1 MSLKQWLSSDGSL
14 RRFTGPL
21 TSLLNRT
28 EVPMLG
34 QVPVGQAPDAVVDTV
49 CGFCSTGCSL
59 RVHMRHGK
67 AVNLSPTEGYPVNL
81 GMACPKGWEALTP
94 LRAPDRGTQ
103 PLIRRER
110 HLPLSATDWEEAI
123 GCFIEKARAI
133 REAHGPEAF
142 AFLGTG
148 QMFTE
153 EMALLGAVF
162 KFGMGFLHG
171 DSNTRQC
178 MATSHFAYKESF
190 GFDAPPFTYED
201 FEQSDVLIF
210 VGANPCIAHP
220 IMWQRVLLNPHSPWI
235 AVIDPRRTETAAAAS
250 AHFAIEPKSDLTFLY
265 GLAHELLRLDA
276 VDSSFVNA
284 HTEGF
289 EEFVAHLKDYP
300 VERAA
305 VASGIPVESIRELAA
320 RIAVGKR
327 VSFWWTMGVNQGYEA
342 VRTAQAIINLALMTG
357 NIGRPGTG
365 ANSITGQCNA
375 MGSRLFANTSGL
387 LGGRDFSND
396 AHRKQV
402 AEILGLDADQ
412 IPEEKSLE
420 YDRILRGIEEGKIR
434 GLWVI
439 ATNPMHSWIGR
450 GDLAKVLQKLDFL
463 VVQDMYGSTETA
475 VHADLFLPAAGWGE
489 KEGTFI
495 NSERRIGYAAKVCDA
510 PGEALPDF
518 EIFRRIGAAWGCGDW
533 LNRWQTPWH
542 VFEVLQELAAGQ
554 PCDFS
559 GIASY
564 SQIVESGGVQWPY
577 RVGGEDEGRHRRL
590 FEHGVFYRAS
600 GKALF
605 KFEPPRVN
613 PEPTDGQYPFVL
625 LTGRGSS
632 AEWHT
637 GTRTS
642 KSAVLRLLAPSSNRV
657 ELHPRDAEQLG
668 LCQGSRVRVL
678 SRRGFMEARV
688 VLEAGVGRGR
698 VFVPMHDGA
707 VNRLTLP
714 AFDPYSRQPSY
725 KACAVRLEPILK
737 NIDPR

>member
-1 MSLKQWLSSDGSL
+1 MSRKPWLSSDSFL
-14 RRFTGPL
+14 RRFSGPL
-21 TSLLNRT
+21 TALLKRV
-28 EVPMLG
+28 EVPRIG
-34 QVPVGQAPDAVVDTV
+34 QVPIEQVPDAVVDTV

-59 RVHMRHGK
+59 RVHMRNGR

-103 PLIRRER
+103 PLLRAHRNA
-110 HLPLSATDWEEAI
+110 PLAPTDWDGAVA
-123 GCFIEKARAI
+123 CFVEKARAI
-133 REAHGPEAF
+133 REAHGAEAF

-162 KFGMGFLHG
+162 KFGMGFQHG

-220 IMWQRVLLNPHSPWI
+220 IMWQRVLLNRHSPWI

-250 AHFAIEPKSDLTFLY
+250 AHFAIQPKSDLPFLY
-265 GLAHELLRLDA
+265 GLAHELVRLNA
-276 VDSSFVNA
+276 VDSNFVRE
-284 HTEGF
+284 HTEDF
-289 EEFVAHLKDYP
+289 EAFVDFLRDYP
-300 VERAA
+300 AERAA
-305 VASGIPVESIRELAA
+305 QVSGIPLERVRELAT
-320 RIAVGKR
+320 RIAEGKR

-342 VRTAQAIINLALMTG
+342 VRTAQAIINLALLTG

-387 LGGRDFSND
+387 LGGRDFSNP
-396 AHRKQV
+396 AHRREV
-402 AEILGLDADQ
+402 AGILNIEEER
-412 IPEEKSLE
+412 IPREKSLE
-420 YDRILRGIEEGKIR
+420 YDRILSGIEEGKIR

-439 ATNPMHSWIGR
+439 ATNPLHSWIGR
-450 GDLAKVLQKLDFL
+450 GDLRKVLEKLDFL
-463 VVQDMYGSTETA
+463 VVQDMYVSTETA
-475 VHADLFLPAAGWGE
+475 VHADLYLPAAGWGE

-495 NSERRIGYAAKVCDA
+495 NSERRIGYAAKVCEA

-518 EIFRRIGAAWGCGDW
+518 DIFRRLGLAWGCGAW
-533 LNRWQTPWH
+533 LDRWQTPWR
-542 VFEVLQELAAGQ
+542 VFEVLRELAAGQ

-559 GIASY
+559 GISDY
-564 SQIVESGGVQWPY
+564 SQIVEAGGIQWPFHEAVAQ
-577 RVGGEDEGRHRRL
+577 RERHHRL
-590 FEHGVFYRAS
+590 FEDGVFYRP
-600 GKALF
+600 GGRALF
-605 KFEPPRVN
+605 KFESPREN
-613 PEPTDGQYPFVL
+613 PEPTDAEYPFVL

-637 GTRTS
+637 GTRTA

-657 ELHPRDAEQLG
+657 ELHPEDAVGLG
-668 LCQGSRVRVL
+668 LRQGDKVKVS
-678 SRRGFMEARV
+678 SRRGSMDVRV
-688 VLEAGVGRGR
+688 VFESGVGRGR
-698 VFVPMHDGA
+698 VFIPMHDKA
-707 VNRLTLP
+707 VNVLTLP
-714 AFDPYSRQPSY
+714 VFDPYSRQPSY
-725 KACAVRLEPILK
+725 KACAVRLERIESGGLS
-737 NIDPR
+737 

>member
-1 MSLKQWLSSDGSL
+1 MSRTKWLSSDGFL
-14 RRFTGPL
+14 RRFSGPL
-21 TSLLNRT
+21 TDLLSRA
-28 EVPMLG
+28 EVPLLG
-34 QVPVGQAPDAVVDTV
+34 QVPAGQVPDAVVDTV

-59 RVHMRHGK
+59 RVHMRNGT

-103 PLIRRER
+103 PLLRRER
-110 HLPLSATDWEEAI
+110 HLPLSPTDWEGAI
-123 GCFIEKARAI
+123 ACFVEKARAI
-133 REAHGPEAF
+133 QEAHGAGAF

-190 GFDAPPFTYED
+190 GFDAPPFNYED

-250 AHFAIEPKSDLTFLY
+250 AHFAIEPKSDLAFLY
-265 GLAHELLRLDA
+265 GLAHELVRLNA
-276 VDSSFVNA
+276 VDSAFVNA

-289 EEFVAHLKDYP
+289 EEFVAFLQNYSADY
-300 VERAA
+300 AA
-305 VASGIPVESIRELAA
+305 EVSGIPLERVRELAA
-320 RIAVGKR
+320 RIAEGKR

-387 LGGRDFSND
+387 LGGRDFSNG
-396 AHRKQV
+396 AHRQQV
-402 AEILGLDADQ
+402 ADILGLDTQ
-412 IPEEKSLE
+412 RIPQDRSME
-420 YDRILRGIEEGKIR
+420 YDRILSGIEEGKIR

-439 ATNPMHSWIGR
+439 ATNPLHSWIGR
-450 GDLAKVLQKLDFL
+450 GDLGKVLQKLEFL
-463 VVQDMYGSTETA
+463 VVQDMYASTETA

-495 NSERRIGYAAKVCDA
+495 NSERRIGYAAKVCDP
-510 PGEALPDF
+510 PGEALSDF
-518 EIFRRIGAAWGCGDW
+518 EIFRRIGMTWGCDDW
-533 LNRWQTPWH
+533 LERWQTPWR
-542 VFEVLQELAAGQ
+542 VFEILRELTAGQ

-559 GIASY
+559 GITAY
-564 SQIVESGGVQWPY
+564 SQIVKAGGIQWPY
-577 RVGGEDEGRHRRL
+577 RNDGTDEGKHRRL
-590 FEHGVFYRAS
+590 FENGAFYRP
-600 GKALF
+600 GERALF
-605 KFEPPRVN
+605 KFEPPRGN
-613 PEPTDGQYPFVL
+613 PEPADELYPFVL

-657 ELHPRDAEQLG
+657 EMHPRDAERLG
-668 LCQGSRVRVL
+668 LRQGGRVRVL
-678 SRRGFMEARV
+678 SRRGSMEARV
-688 VLEAGVGRGR
+688 VLESGVGLGR
-698 VFVPMHDGA
+698 VFIPMHNGE
-707 VNRLTLP
+707 VNALTLP
-714 AFDPYSRQPSY
+714 VFDPYSRQPSY
-725 KACAVRLEPILK
+725 KACAVRLEPIGEH
-737 NIDPR
+737 NTAA